1 MSTLKSVK
9 GGKTDD
15 SFEEHRITLR
25 GTEYTI
31 RELSVPEYKDCLKA
45 ATDEKTGLTPF
56 SDLLDLMVLRSVS
69 PSLAARSTP
78 ISYPVYRTLED
89 LVNTTHF
96 ITLEDE
102 NKPPAKP
109 GEDEPET
116 EGEEEPEAV
125 APNS

>member
-15 SFEEHRITLR
+15 SFEDRHITLR

-31 RELSVPEYKDCLKA
+31 RELSVPEYKDCLKS
-45 ATDEKTGLTPF
+45 ATDEKTGMTPF
-56 SDLLDLMVLRSVS
+56 QDLLDLMVLRCVS
-69 PSLAARSTP
+69 PSLAARSAP

-89 LVNTTHF
+89 IVNTMHF

-102 NKPPAKP
+102 TPKPEEGGDKP
-109 GEDEPET
+109 
-116 EGEEEPEAV
+116 EEAEELEAV